1 MARSL
6 AHLPAEIII
15 IIASCLPNSGIKTL
29 RLTCKTLCNTVRL
42 RLDRAFL
49 SANPLNIT
57 VFRAIADS
65 ETFRHGVRD
74 IIWDDARLVK
84 DLWGEFHIAD
94 PREDLWTDEES
105 GAPLW
110 FVDACKE
117 NIKDVQMRKM
127 LHVYCRRT
135 PPEPVLLADQ
145 IASDHLPIRIC
156 WQYYQNLLQ
165 QQEDVIVFNRD
176 AEAFTYGLQRFPALT
191 RVTVTAA
198 AHGWI
203 YAPLALGDEATRED
217 YRGVCIAMHALATYS
232 EHHQV
237 TELRLDA
244 HTLETGL
251 NCRMFE
257 EPNKQYNDFA
267 AILNKPD
274 FARLDLSLLVRGQER
289 TGWRCFR
296 SGCLRRALAGAP
308 DIQHISLT
316 TNVDSSLGSDSSVPG
331 SAGSREQLVPLHTIF
346 PAETWRSLQHF
357 SLSKFLVEEDDIV
370 SFLSS
375 LPDTLRSV
383 HLGFLYF
390 VNHGGTYGT
399 LLEDMRDKLDWRSRP
414 SSDLPVVTIALPTE
428 YIQVG
433 HAIWL
438 DKEVREFLYAD
449 GANPFWNRGNGMM
462 KAGVVRDAFIPG
474 VHWAPYDVW
483 GGIA

>member
-1 MARSL
+1 M
-6 AHLPAEIII
+6 
-15 IIASCLPNSGIKTL
+15 
-29 RLTCKTLCNTVRL
+29 
-42 RLDRAFL
+42 
-49 SANPLNIT
+49 
-57 VFRAIADS
+57 
-65 ETFRHGVRD
+65 
-74 IIWDDARLVK
+74 
-84 DLWGEFHIAD
+84 
-94 PREDLWTDEES
+94 
-105 GAPLW
+105 
-110 FVDACKE
+110 
-117 NIKDVQMRKM
+117 
-127 LHVYCRRT
+127 
-135 PPEPVLLADQ
+135 
-145 IASDHLPIRIC
+145 RIC

-165 QQEDVIVFNRD
+165 QQEDVIAFNKD
-176 AEAFTYGLQRFPALT
+176 AEAFVYALQRLPALT

-203 YAPLALGDEATRED
+203 FAPLYETPMIRAFPRGFNYYIPRGWPNVPDGTYTPEAEPWEDEATREA
-217 YRGVCIAMHALATYS
+217 YRGVCIAMHALAAHS
-232 EHHQV
+232 QHHQV

-316 TNVDSSLGSDSSVPG
+316 TNVDSSLSSDSSVPG
-331 SAGSREQLVPLHTIF
+331 SAESREQLVPLHTIF

-357 SLSKFLVEEDDIV
+357 GLSKFLVDKDDIV

-375 LPDTLRSV
+375 LPGTLRSV

-390 VNHGGTYGT
+390 VDHGGTYGT
-399 LLEDMRDKLDWRSRP
+399 LLEDMRDKLDWRRRP
-414 SSDLPVVTIALPTE
+414 SSDRPVVTIALPTE

-438 DKEVREFLYAD
+438 DKEVGEFLYAD
-449 GANPFWNRGNGMM
+449 GANPFWNRGNGVM

-474 VHWAPYDVW
+474 VQWVPYDVW